1 MEFSMSVLKGVQTDC
16 TLATPPL
23 NGRIRS
29 AVATNTRPFVGQ
41 PIQDCA
47 AKLIAAARKSVSL
60 VRRHLKFSIALDYDL
75 ETHIALLTVQIPAHI
90 EVPVPKMEWHKELV
104 KQQKAEEKRK
114 KNKTGKKKSR
124 IQEIA
129 EAEVEELPPRKK
141 SRTQDIT
148 PIVPSEDDKKSRRK
162 SSIEKEREEL
172 KKSYHHRNDWRK
184 G

>member
-1 MEFSMSVLKGVQTDC
+1 MSVLKGVQAQC
-16 TLATPPL
+16 TLTTAPL

-29 AVATNTRPFVGQ
+29 AVATNTRPFVGE

-47 AKLIAAARKSVSL
+47 TKLIAAARKSVAL

-75 ETHIALLTVQIPAHI
+75 ETHIALLTVQIPAQI
-90 EVPVPKMEWHKELV
+90 EIPIPKMEWYKEV
-104 KQQKAEEKRK
+104 IKQQKSEEKRK

-124 IQEIA
+124 IQEITA
-129 EAEVEELPPRKK
+129 AEVEELPPRKK

-148 PIVPSEDDKKSRRK
+148 PIVPAEDDKKTRRK
-162 SSIEKEREEL
+162 SSIEKEREEI